1 MVTNNEA
8 SSLLDKFEQFS
19 LELNSEQLAATKS
32 PIQHSLVI
40 AGAGCGKTK
49 TLVGRAA
56 FLISQGVP
64 PEKIQMLTFTRRA
77 AKEMVDR
84 VSTAMGKQPVC
95 AGTFHSWCMALIK
108 KSPGLFG
115 LNDCTVIDED
125 DQLQIMKIC
134 RGSVATQKTK
144 LLQANQLIALMSYSR
159 NTLKKFSEAITEKHP
174 EISTDTDQIEKIRE
188 ILKLYEQRK
197 RRNQYLDYDDILQLV
212 ATAIKRD
219 PEVLKWVASGSEHIL
234 IDEMQDTNPLQWA
247 LIEPLSHYST
257 IYAVGDPR
265 QSIYKFRGADFSN
278 IYDFPNNLSNVSVY
292 NLTINYRSTQ
302 EILDLSN
309 WVMSNS
315 SINYGAGLKSNRG
328 AGLHP
333 QIVTCADE
341 MDEAQF
347 IGDEILNNHSKG
359 FSFQDNTIL
368 GRSVYGL
375 RAIEAALIARS
386 IPYRLFGGH
395 SIFKSAHIKDVL
407 SLVRAAGNFKDE
419 IAWMRFLC
427 LYKGIGE
434 IKAESLIKNFLL
446 SASFKQCSQII
457 GDSEFIPESAKALV
471 EEIALSPSQSPF
483 DIYNHV
489 GEKLTPELARIYE
502 NQNWESRKRDIQL
515 VSQIAAKH
523 ESILGFVEEYV
534 LTESGNTGIKD
545 ADFPEDAV
553 IVATIHAMKGA
564 ENNTVFLSN
573 ITADACPPAW
583 ACNSIDDVE
592 EERRVFYVGLTRA
605 KDHLYLTRREFNGFS
620 DKKKFQ
626 NKSNFD
632 PAAEYFLNEF
642 PTNLLLEKIST
653 TQKSLQTAH
662 VASFNKRSPI
672 DFGMDFD

>member
-1 MVTNNEA
+1 MATENTGY
-8 SSLLDKFEQFS
+8 SLLDKFEQFS
-19 LELNSEQLAATKS
+19 LELNVEQLSAAKS
-32 PIQHSLVI
+32 PMQHSLVI

-64 PEKIQMLTFTRRA
+64 AEKIQMLTFTRRA

-84 VSTAMGKQPVC
+84 VSAAMGKQPVC

-134 RGSVATQKTK
+134 RGSLAVPKSK
-144 LLQANQLIALMSYSR
+144 LLQANQLIALMSYAR
-159 NTLKKFSEAITEKHP
+159 NTMKKFSEAVAEKHP
-174 EISTDTDQIEKIRE
+174 EIISDNEQIDKIRE
-188 ILKLYEQRK
+188 ILKIYEQRK

-212 ATAIKRD
+212 AIAIKKD
-219 PEVLKWVASGSEHIL
+219 PDVLKWVASGSEHIL

-247 LIEPLSHYST
+247 LIEPLSSYST

-278 IYDFPNNLSNVSVY
+278 IYEFPDKLPNVCVH

-302 EILDLSN
+302 EILNLSN

-315 SINYGAGLKSNRG
+315 SINYGAGLNSNRG

-333 QIVTCADE
+333 QIITCADE
-341 MDEAQF
+341 IDEAQF
-347 IGDEILNNHSKG
+347 IADEILNSHSKG
-359 FSFQDNTIL
+359 ISFQETTIL

-375 RAIEAALIARS
+375 RAIEAALIARN

-395 SIFKSAHIKDVL
+395 SIFKSAHVKDVL
-407 SLVRAAGNFKDE
+407 SLVRAAGNFRDE

-434 IKAESLIKNFLL
+434 IKAESLIKNFIV
-446 SASFKQCSQII
+446 STSFKECSQII
-457 GDSEFIPESAKALV
+457 GNTDFIPISAKELV
-471 EEIALSPSQSPF
+471 EEVALSSSQSPF
-483 DIYNHV
+483 EIYNRV
-489 GEKLTPELARIYE
+489 DEKLTPELARIYE
-502 NQNWESRKRDIQL
+502 NQNWESRKRDIKL
-515 VSQIAAKH
+515 VAQIAAKH
-523 ESILGFVEEYV
+523 ESILGFIEEYV

-545 ADFPEDAV
+545 ADFPEDGV
-553 IVATIHAMKGA
+553 ILATIHAMKGA

-583 ACNSIDDVE
+583 ACNSIEDVE

-605 KDHLYLTRREFNGFS
+605 KDNLILTRREFNGFS
-620 DKKKFQ
+620 DKRKF
-626 NKSNFD
+626 SNNSDFD
-632 PAAEYFLNEF
+632 PAAAYFLNNI
-642 PTNLLLEKIST
+642 PSNLLTEQLSP
-653 TQKSLQTAH
+653 TQKSLITSH
-662 VASFNKRSPI
+662 VTSSNKRAPI

>member
-1 MVTNNEA
+1 MDTNNHTN
-8 SSLLDKFEQFS
+8 SLLDKFENFS
-19 LELNSEQLAATKS
+19 NELNSEQLAAAKS
-32 PIQHSLVI
+32 PMQHSLVI

-56 FLISQGVP
+56 YLISQGVP
-64 PEKIQMLTFTRRA
+64 AEKIQMLTFTRRA

-84 VSTAMGKQPVC
+84 ISAAMGKQPVC

-134 RGSVATQKTK
+134 RGSLATQKTK
-144 LLQANQLIALMSYSR
+144 LIQANQLIALMSYAR
-159 NTLKKFSEAITEKHP
+159 NTMKKFSEAIQEKHP
-174 EISTDTDQIEKIRE
+174 EIINDTDQIDKIRE
-188 ILKLYEQRK
+188 ILKIYEQRK

-212 ATAIKRD
+212 AIAIKKD
-219 PEVLKWVASGSEHIL
+219 ADVLKWVASGSEHIL

-278 IYDFPNNLSNVSVY
+278 IYEFPNNLPNVKVHH
-292 NLTINYRSTQ
+292 LTINYRSTQ

-309 WVMSNS
+309 WVMSKS
-315 SINYGAGLKSNRG
+315 SIDYGSGLNSHRG
-328 AGLHP
+328 AGLIP
-333 QIVTCADE
+333 QIITCADE

-347 IGDEILNNHSKG
+347 IGNEILSNHSKG
-359 FSFQDNTIL
+359 LSFQDNTIL

-375 RAIEAALIARS
+375 RAIEAALIARN

-434 IKAESLIKNFLL
+434 IKAESLINNFLV
-446 SASFKQCSQII
+446 STSFNQCSKII
-457 GDSEFIPESAKALV
+457 SDSEFIPNSAKALV
-471 EEIALSPSQSPF
+471 EEIAMSSSQSPF
-483 DIYNHV
+483 DVYNLV
-489 GEKLTPELARIYE
+489 GEGLAPELARIYE
-502 NQNWESRKRDIQL
+502 NQNWESRKRDIKL
-515 VSQIAAKH
+515 VAQIAAKH

-545 ADFPEDAV
+545 AEFPEDAV

-583 ACNSIDDVE
+583 ACNSLDDVE

-605 KDHLYLTRREFNGFS
+605 KDNLYLTRREFNGFS
-620 DKKKFQ
+620 DKRKFQ
-626 NKSNFD
+626 SNNNID
-632 PAAEYFLNEF
+632 AAAEYFLNEI
-642 PTNLLLEKIST
+642 PANILMENLSP

-662 VASFNKRSPI
+662 VASLNKRQPI
-672 DFGMDFD
+672 DFGMDFN